1 MILFSVI
8 ILFVCLFIGI
18 PVPISFMACALY
30 GLVVGGYET
39 SFLVPY
45 GATKLGAVILFSIPL
60 FIIAGGIIEKG
71 GIGNKLV
78 DGLQGRMS
86 KVKGGLGVILVVS
99 SAIFGSVTG
108 SACATLSCIGSIMF
122 PKMEKA
128 GFSKAHTATLLANA
142 APLGMLIPPS
152 GIIILYSWLSGQSVL
167 AGFLSTIIPGI
178 LLIILFSLINLYLVK
193 DDPNVKTDEI
203 YDDLVVSNEQYINK
217 KPKTSTLP
225 AILLPIIVLGG
236 IYGGV
241 MTTVEA
247 ASVSVVY
254 SVIVGAFYYKQL
266 TWDGIKESL
275 IDGATTTGVVMI
287 MVFGIN
293 MLSRIYI
300 MEDLPH
306 KILLFLKQISED
318 KYMILLMLNVFMLIM
333 GMLMDDTSACML
345 CTPILVPI
353 IIEIGVSPIHFAAI
367 LSVNLGVGNV
377 TPPCAPLLYLAG
389 SLGGAQINKM
399 LKPCMYYIFFGWI
412 PVLILTTYVPD
423 IALLLPRL
431 ILGH

>member
-1 MILFSVI
+1 MILFSIV

-30 GLVVGGYET
+30 GLMIGGYET

-71 GIGNKLV
+71 GIGNRLV

-86 KVKGGLGVILVVS
+86 KIKGGLGVILVVS
-99 SAIFGSVTG
+99 CAVFGSVTG

-152 GIIILYSWLSGQSVL
+152 GIVILYSWLGGQSVL
-167 AGFLSTIIPGI
+167 AGFLATVIPGI
-178 LLIILFSLINLYLVK
+178 VLTILFSLINIYLVK
-193 DDPNVKTDEI
+193 DDPNVTVGGDI
-203 YDDLVVSNEQYINK
+203 ALNDQNINK
-217 KPKTSTLP
+217 TNKSSALP
-225 AILLPIIVLGG
+225 AVLLPIIVLGG
-236 IYGGV
+236 IYGGI

-247 ASVSVVY
+247 AAVSVVY
-254 SVIVGAFYYKQL
+254 SGIVGMFYYKQL
-266 TWDGIKESL
+266 TWNGIQESL
-275 IDGATTTGVVMI
+275 VEGATTTGVVMI

-300 MEDLPH
+300 MEDIPQ
-306 KILLFLKQISED
+306 KILAILRLISED
-318 KYMILLMLNVFMLIM
+318 KYIILLMLNVFMLIM

-353 IIEIGVSPIHFAAI
+353 IIEIGVSPIQFAAI

-399 LKPCMYYIFFGWI
+399 LKPCMYYIFLGWI
-412 PVLILTTYVPD
+412 PVLIMTTYIPD
-423 IALLLPRL
+423 FALFLPRL
-431 ILGH
+431 ILGIK

>member
-1 MILFSVI
+1 MILFSIV

-30 GLVVGGYET
+30 GLMIGGYET

-71 GIGNKLV
+71 GIGNRLV
-78 DGLQGRMS
+78 DVLQGRMS
-86 KVKGGLGVILVVS
+86 KIKGGLGVILVVS
-99 SAIFGSVTG
+99 SAVFGSVTG

-152 GIIILYSWLSGQSVL
+152 GIVILYSWLGGQSVL
-167 AGFLSTIIPGI
+167 AGFLATVIPGI
-178 LLIILFSLINLYLVK
+178 VLTILFSLINIYLVK
-193 DDPNVKTDEI
+193 DDPNVTVGGDI
-203 YDDLVVSNEQYINK
+203 ALNDQNINK
-217 KPKTSTLP
+217 TNKSSALP
-225 AILLPIIVLGG
+225 AVLLPIIVLGG
-236 IYGGV
+236 IYGGI

-247 ASVSVVY
+247 AAVSVVY
-254 SVIVGAFYYKQL
+254 SGIVGMFYYKQL
-266 TWDGIKESL
+266 TWNGIQESL
-275 IDGATTTGVVMI
+275 VEGATTTGVVMI

-300 MEDLPH
+300 MEDIPQ
-306 KILLFLKQISED
+306 KILAILRLISED
-318 KYMILLMLNVFMLIM
+318 KYIILLMLNVFMLIM

-353 IIEIGVSPIHFAAI
+353 IIEIGVSPIQFAAI

-399 LKPCMYYIFFGWI
+399 LKPCMYYIFLGWI
-412 PVLILTTYVPD
+412 PVLIMTTYIPD
-423 IALLLPRL
+423 FALFLPRL
-431 ILGH
+431 ILGIK